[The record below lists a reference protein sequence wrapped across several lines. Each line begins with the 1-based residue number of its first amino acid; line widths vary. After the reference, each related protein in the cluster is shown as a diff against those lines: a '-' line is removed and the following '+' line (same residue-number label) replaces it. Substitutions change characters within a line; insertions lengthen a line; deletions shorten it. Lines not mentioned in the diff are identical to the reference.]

1 MKRERM
7 LTIRVTDDEHARL
20 LERCEG
26 KQLAVWMRRVCLG
39 EPVARSGKLP
49 TLAPPLLRQLAAIGN
64 NLNQTARKVNS
75 GQWSSGD
82 RVQVVAALMAIERE
96 LRSLRQVVREHGA
109 RDDSSSFERV
119 LMPGLEKNQ
128 YSILWVEHQDKGRLE
143 LNFVI
148 PNMELQS
155 GKRLQPYYDRADRPR
170 IDAWQTL
177 VNHHY
182 GLHDPNAPENRRI
195 LTLPDNLPET
205 KQALAESVTRGI
217 DALYHVGEIKGRQDV
232 IQALTEA
239 GLEVVRVT
247 RSSISIAD
255 PNGGKNI
262 RLKGA
267 FYEQSFTDGRGVR
280 EKAERES
287 RIYRDNAERRVQQAR
302 KICKQGC
309 DIKRDENQR
318 RYSPVHSFDRGITEK
333 TPGRGERGDD
343 AAQEGR
349 VKAGREYGHDV
360 TGDGPFPVYREWR
373 DALVSWRADT
383 GEPGRNQDTGRNIAE
398 TEREDMGRG
407 VCAGREKE
415 ISGPSVREIGNGDSL
430 SGEGL
435 GTTDGVTQSDGAGKT
450 FAERLRATA
459 TGLYAAAE
467 RMGERLR
474 GIAENVFA
482 YATGQRDAERA
493 GHAVESAGAAL
504 ERADRTLEPVIQ
516 REQEIRDE
524 RLIQEREHELSLER
538 ERQPEI
544 QEWTQDGPSLGW

>member
-1 MKRERM
+1 MIVKFHARGKGGGSGPVDYLLGRERN
-7 LTIRVTDDEHARL
+7 R
-20 LERCEG
+20 EG
-26 KQLAVWMRRVCLG
+26 ATVLQ
-39 EPVARSGKLP
+39 
-49 TLAPPLLRQLAAIGN
+49 GN
-64 NLNQTARKVNS
+64 PEEV
-75 GQWSSGD
+75 
-82 RVQVVAALMAIERE
+82 RE
-96 LRSLRQVVREHGA
+96 LIDATPFAKKYTSGVLSFAEKELPPGGREKVME
-109 RDDSSSFERV
+109 SFERV

-205 KQALAESVTRGI
+205 KQALAESVTRGLEV
-217 DALYHVGEIKGRQDV
+217 LYHAGEIKGRQDV

-287 RIYRDNAERRVQQAR
+287 RIYRENAERRVQEAR
-302 KICKQGC
+302 RVCQRGC
-309 DIKRDENQR
+309 DLKRDENQR
-318 RYSPVHSFDRGITEK
+318 RYSPVHSLDREIAGK

-360 TGDGPFPVYREWR
+360 TGDSLSPVYREWR
-373 DALVSWRADT
+373 DALVSRREDT
-383 GEPGRNQDTGRNIAE
+383 DEPGRNQGTGRDIAE
-398 TEREDMGRG
+398 TEREDMGCG
-407 VCAGREKE
+407 VCSGRGKK
-415 ISGPSVREIGNGDSL
+415 ISGHSARDVSRGDAL

-435 GTTDGVTQSDGAGKT
+435 DTTDGVIRNDRAGNT
-450 FAERLRATA
+450 FAERLRAAA

-474 GIAENVFA
+474 GIAEDVFA

-516 REQEIRDE
+516 RELEIREE
-524 RLIQEREHELSLER
+524 RLIQEREHALSLER

-544 QEWTQDGPSLGW
+544 QERTLDGPSLGW

>member
-1 MKRERM
+1 MIVKIHSRGAGSGSGPVDYLLGKDRQREQASVLRGNP
-7 LTIRVTDDEHARL
+7 EH
-20 LERCEG
+20 
-26 KQLAVWMRRVCLG
+26 V
-39 EPVARSGKLP
+39 
-49 TLAPPLLRQLAAIGN
+49 
-64 NLNQTARKVNS
+64 
-75 GQWSSGD
+75 
-82 RVQVVAALMAIERE
+82 RE
-96 LRSLRQVVREHGA
+96 LIDGCNFARAYTSGVLSFQEPDIADAEKSRLMDEWEHTLLTGLD
-109 RDDSSSFERV
+109 RD
-119 LMPGLEKNQ
+119 Q
-128 YSILWVEHQDKGRLE
+128 YACLWVEHRDKGRLE

-148 PNMELQS
+148 PNMELQT

-182 GLHDPNAPENRRI
+182 GLHDPNAPENRRT

-287 RIYRDNAERRVQQAR
+287 RIYRDNAERRVQEAR
-302 KICKQGC
+302 RICKQGT
-309 DIKRDENQR
+309 DLKRIFNQERYQRPYSSPERTSGEVSENDRQHDGHTLANR
-318 RYSPVHSFDRGITEK
+318 TENERETLAVADYRLSTDVCHDRESAVVPGHEDKREYEYSPRAERES
-333 TPGRGERGDD
+333 GE
-343 AAQEGR
+343 A
-349 VKAGREYGHDV
+349 
-360 TGDGPFPVYREWR
+360 
-373 DALVSWRADT
+373 
-383 GEPGRNQDTGRNIAE
+383 
-398 TEREDMGRG
+398 EREDMGRALSRGQQRTFSG
-407 VCAGREKE
+407 VAE
-415 ISGPSVREIGNGDSL
+415 GDKSRNEL
-430 SGEGL
+430 DEGQRQTERSET
-435 GTTDGVTQSDGAGKT
+435 GAGVTEHDGAGKT

-474 GIAENVFA
+474 GIAEDVFA

-516 REQEIRDE
+516 RELEIREE
-524 RLIQEREHELSLER
+524 RLIQEREHALSLER
-538 ERQPEI
+538 ERQLEI
-544 QEWTQDGPSLGW
+544 QERTLDGPSLGW

>member
-1 MKRERM
+1 MIVKFHARGKGGGSGPVDYLLGRERN
-7 LTIRVTDDEHARL
+7 R
-20 LERCEG
+20 EG
-26 KQLAVWMRRVCLG
+26 ATVLQ
-39 EPVARSGKLP
+39 
-49 TLAPPLLRQLAAIGN
+49 GN
-64 NLNQTARKVNS
+64 PEEV
-75 GQWSSGD
+75 
-82 RVQVVAALMAIERE
+82 RE
-96 LRSLRQVVREHGA
+96 LIDATPFAKKYTSGVLSFAEKELPPGGREKVMA
-109 RDDSSSFERV
+109 SFERV
-119 LMPGLEKNQ
+119 LMPGLEKIK

-333 TPGRGERGDD
+333 TPEGVKEAMMQHRKDVLKLAGNTGMMLLGMVLFLFTVSGGTLWYLGGRIQ
-343 AAQEGR
+343 A
-349 VKAGREYGHDV
+349 
-360 TGDGPFPVYREWR
+360 
-373 DALVSWRADT
+373 
-383 GEPGRNQDTGRNIAE
+383 N
-398 TEREDMGRG
+398 
-407 VCAGREKE
+407 
-415 ISGPSVREIGNGDSL
+415 
-430 SGEGL
+430 
-435 GTTDGVTQSDGAGKT
+435 
-450 FAERLRATA
+450 
-459 TGLYAAAE
+459 
-467 RMGERLR
+467 
-474 GIAENVFA
+474 
-482 YATGQRDAERA
+482 
-493 GHAVESAGAAL
+493 L
-504 ERADRTLEPVIQ
+504 E
-516 REQEIRDE
+516 EIR
-524 RLIQEREHELSLER
+524 IQEETLQKLNAKTWGVEFV
-538 ERQPEI
+538 
-544 QEWTQDGPSLGW
+544 QDGRRKFLVIPQGKSATVIPIRGRTGYN

>member
-1 MKRERM
+1 MIVKFHARGKGGGSGPVDYLLGRERN
-7 LTIRVTDDEHARL
+7 R
-20 LERCEG
+20 EG
-26 KQLAVWMRRVCLG
+26 ATVLQ
-39 EPVARSGKLP
+39 
-49 TLAPPLLRQLAAIGN
+49 GN
-64 NLNQTARKVNS
+64 PEEV
-75 GQWSSGD
+75 
-82 RVQVVAALMAIERE
+82 RE
-96 LRSLRQVVREHGA
+96 LIDATPFAKKYTSGVLSFAEKELPPGGREKVMA
-109 RDDSSSFERV
+109 SFERV

-148 PNMELQS
+148 PNMELQT

-182 GLHDPNAPENRRI
+182 GLHDPNAPENRRT

-205 KQALAESVTRGI
+205 KQALAESVTRGLEV
-217 DALYHVGEIKGRQDV
+217 LYHSGEIKGRQDV
-232 IQALTEA
+232 IHALTEV

-255 PNGGKNI
+255 PNGGRNI

-287 RIYRDNAERRVQQAR
+287 RIYRENAERRIQQAR
-302 KICKQGC
+302 RICKRGC
-309 DIKRDENQR
+309 DLKRDENQR
-318 RYSPVHSFDRGITEK
+318 RYSPVYGLDGGIAEK

-343 AAQEGR
+343 AAPEGH
-349 VKAGREYGHDV
+349 VKAGREFGHEV
-360 TGDGPFPVYREWR
+360 AGDSLSPVYREWR
-373 DALVSWRADT
+373 DALVSRREDT
-383 GEPGRNQDTGRNIAE
+383 DEPGRNQGTGRDIAE
-398 TEREDMGRG
+398 TEREDMGCG
-407 VCAGREKE
+407 VCSGR
-415 ISGPSVREIGNGDSL
+415 GRGDAL

-435 GTTDGVTQSDGAGKT
+435 DTTDGVIRNDRAGNT
-450 FAERLRATA
+450 FAERLRAAA

-474 GIAENVFA
+474 GIAEDVFA

-516 REQEIRDE
+516 RELEIREE
-524 RLIQEREHELSLER
+524 RLIHEREHALSLER
-538 ERQPEI
+538 ER
-544 QEWTQDGPSLGW
+544 TLDGPSLSL

>member
-1 MKRERM
+1 MSCAGCVWRSGNRGRGMIVKFHARGKGGGSGPVDYLLGRERN
-7 LTIRVTDDEHARL
+7 R
-20 LERCEG
+20 EG
-26 KQLAVWMRRVCLG
+26 ATVLQ
-39 EPVARSGKLP
+39 
-49 TLAPPLLRQLAAIGN
+49 GN
-64 NLNQTARKVNS
+64 PEEV
-75 GQWSSGD
+75 
-82 RVQVVAALMAIERE
+82 RE
-96 LRSLRQVVREHGA
+96 LIDATPFAKKYTSGVLSFAEKELPPGGREKVMA
-109 RDDSSSFERV
+109 SFERV

-148 PNMELQS
+148 PNMELQT

-182 GLHDPNAPENRRI
+182 GLHDPNAPENRRT

-205 KQALAESVTRGI
+205 KQALAEGVTRGI
-217 DALYHVGEIKGRQDV
+217 DALYHAGEIKGRQDV

-255 PNGGKNI
+255 PNGGRNI

-287 RIYRDNAERRVQQAR
+287 RIYRENAERRVQEAR
-302 KICKQGC
+302 RICKQGT
-309 DIKRDENQR
+309 DLKRIFNQERYQRPYNSPERTAGEVSENDR
-318 RYSPVHSFDRGITEK
+318 RYDGRALENRTENERETLAVADYRLSTDVCHDRESAVV
-333 TPGRGERGDD
+333 PGHED
-343 AAQEGR
+343 
-349 VKAGREYGHDV
+349 KREYEYS
-360 TGDGPFPVYREWR
+360 PRAERE
-373 DALVSWRADT
+373 S
-383 GEPGRNQDTGRNIAE
+383 GEA
-398 TEREDMGRG
+398 EREDMGRALSRGQQRTFSG
-407 VCAGREKE
+407 VAE
-415 ISGPSVREIGNGDSL
+415 GDESRNEL
-430 SGEGL
+430 DEGQRQ
-435 GTTDGVTQSDGAGKT
+435 T
-450 FAERLRATA
+450 ERIRATA

-493 GHAVESAGAAL
+493 SHAVESAGAAL

-524 RLIQEREHELSLER
+524 RLMQEREHELSLER

-544 QEWTQDGPSLGW
+544 QERTLDGPSLGW

>member
-1 MKRERM
+1 MIVKFHARGKGGGSGPVDYLLGRERN
-7 LTIRVTDDEHARL
+7 R
-20 LERCEG
+20 EG
-26 KQLAVWMRRVCLG
+26 ATVLQ
-39 EPVARSGKLP
+39 
-49 TLAPPLLRQLAAIGN
+49 GN
-64 NLNQTARKVNS
+64 PEEV
-75 GQWSSGD
+75 
-82 RVQVVAALMAIERE
+82 RE
-96 LRSLRQVVREHGA
+96 LIDATPFAKKYTSGVLSFAEKELPPGGREKVMA
-109 RDDSSSFERV
+109 SFERV

-148 PNMELQS
+148 PNMELQT
-155 GKRLQPYYDRADRPR
+155 GKRLQPYYNRADRPR

-287 RIYRDNAERRVQQAR
+287 RIYRDNTERRVQEAR

-333 TPGRGERGDD
+333 APGRGERGDD

-360 TGDGPFPVYREWR
+360 TGDGHFPVYRELR
-373 DALVSWRADT
+373 DALVSWRDDT
-383 GEPGRNQDTGRNIAE
+383 GEPGRYQEAGRDIAE

-407 VCAGREKE
+407 VRTGREQE
-415 ISGPSVREIGNGDSL
+415 ISGPSVREISRGDSP

-450 FAERLRATA
+450 FAERIRATA

-493 GHAVESAGAAL
+493 GHEVESAGAAL

-538 ERQPEI
+538 ERQLEI
-544 QEWTQDGPSLGW
+544 QERTLDGPSLGW

>member
-1 MKRERM
+1 MIVKFHARGKGGGSGPVDYLLGRERN
-7 LTIRVTDDEHARL
+7 R
-20 LERCEG
+20 EG
-26 KQLAVWMRRVCLG
+26 ATVLQ
-39 EPVARSGKLP
+39 
-49 TLAPPLLRQLAAIGN
+49 GN
-64 NLNQTARKVNS
+64 PEEV
-75 GQWSSGD
+75 
-82 RVQVVAALMAIERE
+82 RE
-96 LRSLRQVVREHGA
+96 LIDATPFAKKYTSGVLSFAEKELPPGGREKVMA
-109 RDDSSSFERV
+109 SFERV

-148 PNMELQS
+148 PNMELQT

-182 GLHDPNAPENRRI
+182 GLHDPNAPENRRT

-205 KQALAESVTRGI
+205 KQALAEGVTRGI
-217 DALYHVGEIKGRQDV
+217 DALYHAGEIKGRQDV

-255 PNGGKNI
+255 PNGGRNI

-287 RIYRDNAERRVQQAR
+287 RIYRENAERRVQEAR
-302 KICKQGC
+302 RVCQRGC
-309 DIKRDENQR
+309 DLKRDENQR
-318 RYSPVHSFDRGITEK
+318 RYSPVHSLDREIAGK
-333 TPGRGERGDD
+333 TQGRGERGDD

-360 TGDGPFPVYREWR
+360 TGDSLSPVYREWR
-373 DALVSWRADT
+373 DALVSWREDT
-383 GEPGRNQDTGRNIAE
+383 GEPGRNQEAGRDIAE

-415 ISGPSVREIGNGDSL
+415 ISGHSARDVSRGDAL

-435 GTTDGVTQSDGAGKT
+435 DTTDGVIRNDRAGNT
-450 FAERLRATA
+450 FAERLRAAA

-493 GHAVESAGAAL
+493 SHAVESAGAAL

-516 REQEIRDE
+516 RELEIREE
-524 RLIQEREHELSLER
+524 RLIQEREHALSLER

-544 QEWTQDGPSLGW
+544 QERILDGPSLSL

>member
-1 MKRERM
+1 MIPMKRERM

-82 RVQVVAALMAIERE
+82 RVQ
-96 LRSLRQVVREHGA
+96 
-109 RDDSSSFERV
+109 
-119 LMPGLEKNQ
+119 
-128 YSILWVEHQDKGRLE
+128 
-143 LNFVI
+143 
-148 PNMELQS
+148 
-155 GKRLQPYYDRADRPR
+155 
-170 IDAWQTL
+170 
-177 VNHHY
+177 
-182 GLHDPNAPENRRI
+182 
-195 LTLPDNLPET
+195 
-205 KQALAESVTRGI
+205 
-217 DALYHVGEIKGRQDV
+217 
-232 IQALTEA
+232 ALTEA

-255 PNGGKNI
+255 PNGGRNI

-287 RIYRDNAERRVQQAR
+287 RIYRENAERRVQEAR
-302 KICKQGC
+302 RVCQRGC
-309 DIKRDENQR
+309 DLKRDENQR
-318 RYSPVHSFDRGITEK
+318 RYSPVHSLDREIAGK

-360 TGDGPFPVYREWR
+360 TGDSLSPVYREWR
-373 DALVSWRADT
+373 DALVSWRTDT
-383 GEPGRNQDTGRNIAE
+383 DEPGRNQEAGRDIAE

-407 VCAGREKE
+407 VCAGREQE
-415 ISGPSVREIGNGDSL
+415 IPCPSVREISGGDSL
-430 SGEGL
+430 SGERV
-435 GTTDGVTQSDGAGKT
+435 GTSEGVTQSDRAGNT
-450 FAERLRATA
+450 FAERLRAAA

-474 GIAENVFA
+474 GIAEDVFA

-516 REQEIRDE
+516 RELEIREE
-524 RLIQEREHELSLER
+524 RLIQEREHALSLER

-544 QEWTQDGPSLGW
+544 QERTLDGPSLGW

>member
-1 MKRERM
+1 MIVKFHARGKGGGSGPVDYLLGRERN
-7 LTIRVTDDEHARL
+7 R
-20 LERCEG
+20 ERATVL
-26 KQLAVWMRRVCLG
+26 Q
-39 EPVARSGKLP
+39 
-49 TLAPPLLRQLAAIGN
+49 GN
-64 NLNQTARKVNS
+64 PEEV
-75 GQWSSGD
+75 
-82 RVQVVAALMAIERE
+82 RE
-96 LRSLRQVVREHGA
+96 LIDATPFAKKYTSGVLSFAEKELPPGGREKVMA
-109 RDDSSSFERV
+109 SFERV

-239 GLEVVRVT
+239 GIEVVRVT

-287 RIYRDNAERRVQQAR
+287 RIYRENAERRVQEAR
-302 KICKQGC
+302 RICKQGT
-309 DIKRDENQR
+309 DLKRIFNQERYQRPYNSPERTAGEISENDRQHDGYTLANR
-318 RYSPVHSFDRGITEK
+318 TENERETLAVADYRLSADVCHDRESAVVSGHEDKRKHEYSPRAERES
-333 TPGRGERGDD
+333 GE
-343 AAQEGR
+343 A
-349 VKAGREYGHDV
+349 
-360 TGDGPFPVYREWR
+360 
-373 DALVSWRADT
+373 
-383 GEPGRNQDTGRNIAE
+383 
-398 TEREDMGRG
+398 EREDMGRALSRGQQRAFSG
-407 VCAGREKE
+407 VAEGDETRIVSILSRFIGIITPMNRNPPYTEASVTKQEKTALNMARFIRGQTLTLLE
-415 ISGPSVREIGNGDSL
+415 KLNELDADEQADICESLHDHADELYRSCLARFGDD
-430 SGEGL
+430 GENL
-435 GTTDGVTQSDGAGKT
+435 
-450 FAERLRATA
+450 
-459 TGLYAAAE
+459 
-467 RMGERLR
+467 
-474 GIAENVFA
+474 
-482 YATGQRDAERA
+482 
-493 GHAVESAGAAL
+493 
-504 ERADRTLEPVIQ
+504 
-516 REQEIRDE
+516 
-524 RLIQEREHELSLER
+524 
-538 ERQPEI
+538 
-544 QEWTQDGPSLGW
+544 

>member
-1 MKRERM
+1 MIVKFHARGKGGGSGPVDYLLGRERN
-7 LTIRVTDDEHARL
+7 R
-20 LERCEG
+20 EG
-26 KQLAVWMRRVCLG
+26 ATVLQ
-39 EPVARSGKLP
+39 
-49 TLAPPLLRQLAAIGN
+49 GN
-64 NLNQTARKVNS
+64 PEEV
-75 GQWSSGD
+75 
-82 RVQVVAALMAIERE
+82 RE
-96 LRSLRQVVREHGA
+96 LIDATPFAKKYTSGVLSFAEKELPPGGREKVMA
-109 RDDSSSFERV
+109 SFERV

-148 PNMELQS
+148 PNMELQT

-182 GLHDPNAPENRRI
+182 GLHDPNAPENRRT

-373 DALVSWRADT
+373 DALVSWRDDT

-538 ERQPEI
+538 ERQLEI
-544 QEWTQDGPSLGW
+544 QERTQDGPSLGW

>member
-1 MKRERM
+1 MIVKFHARGKGGGSGPVDYLLGRERN
-7 LTIRVTDDEHARL
+7 R
-20 LERCEG
+20 EG
-26 KQLAVWMRRVCLG
+26 ATVLQ
-39 EPVARSGKLP
+39 
-49 TLAPPLLRQLAAIGN
+49 
-64 NLNQTARKVNS
+64 
-75 GQWSSGD
+75 GD
-82 RVQVVAALMAIERE
+82 PEEVRE
-96 LRSLRQVVREHGA
+96 LIDATPFAKKYTSGVLSFAEKELPPGGREKVMA
-109 RDDSSSFERV
+109 SFERV

-182 GLHDPNAPENRRI
+182 GLYDPNAPENRRI

-302 KICKQGC
+302 KICK
-309 DIKRDENQR
+309 
-318 RYSPVHSFDRGITEK
+318 HDRGIAGK

-349 VKAGREYGHDV
+349 VKAGREYGHEV
-360 TGDGPFPVYREWR
+360 AGDSLSPVYREWR

-450 FAERLRATA
+450 FAERIRATA
-459 TGLYAAAE
+459 TE
-467 RMGERLR
+467 D
-474 GIAENVFA
+474 VFA

-516 REQEIRDE
+516 RELEIREE
-524 RLIQEREHELSLER
+524 RLIQEREHVLSLER

-544 QEWTQDGPSLGW
+544 QERTLDGPSLGW

>member
-1 MKRERM
+1 MIVKFHARGKGGGSGPVDYLLGRERN
-7 LTIRVTDDEHARL
+7 R
-20 LERCEG
+20 EG
-26 KQLAVWMRRVCLG
+26 ATVLQ
-39 EPVARSGKLP
+39 
-49 TLAPPLLRQLAAIGN
+49 GN
-64 NLNQTARKVNS
+64 PEEV
-75 GQWSSGD
+75 
-82 RVQVVAALMAIERE
+82 RE
-96 LRSLRQVVREHGA
+96 LIDATPFAKKYTSGVLSFAEKELPAGGREKVMA
-109 RDDSSSFERV
+109 SFERV

-182 GLHDPNAPENRRI
+182 GLHDPNAPENRR
-195 LTLPDNLPET
+195 TMMWSSDLPKT
-205 KQALAESVTRGI
+205 KQTLAESVKRGVE
-217 DALYHVGEIKGRQDV
+217 ALYHAGEIKGRQDV
-232 IQALTEA
+232 IQTLSEA
-239 GLEVVRVT
+239 GLKVVRVT

-287 RIYRDNAERRVQQAR
+287 RIYRENAERRIQEARRICQQGTDLKRSFNQKRYQRPYVGPERPAGEVSEIR
-302 KICKQGC
+302 HRHDGC
-309 DIKRDENQR
+309 TLANRAENERETLAVADSRRGAAVCHDRECVVVSGYEDKREHDA
-318 RYSPVHSFDRGITEK
+318 SPRAERES
-333 TPGRGERGDD
+333 GE
-343 AAQEGR
+343 A
-349 VKAGREYGHDV
+349 
-360 TGDGPFPVYREWR
+360 
-373 DALVSWRADT
+373 
-383 GEPGRNQDTGRNIAE
+383 
-398 TEREDMGRG
+398 EREDMGRALSRGEQGTFSG
-407 VCAGREKE
+407 VARGDESRNQLDDERRESE
-415 ISGPSVREIGNGDSL
+415 RRET
-430 SGEGL
+430 
-435 GTTDGVTQSDGAGKT
+435 GTGVTEHDGAGKT
-450 FAERLRATA
+450 FAERIRATA

-474 GIAENVFA
+474 GIAEDVFA

-516 REQEIRDE
+516 RELEIRE
-524 RLIQEREHELSLER
+524 KRLIQEREHVLSLER

-544 QEWTQDGPSLGW
+544 QERTLDGPSPGW